1 MGAKNREHNEC
12 ILMTLFAL
20 WEEGIFAKNEQE
32 IILTA
37 KHSCKAGTF
46 IYTEQWTEMR
56 FHKFLSDQSQNW
68 ISMFG
73 TSCKEWTRDNFNGEA
88 QLQSRHLLY
97 TEQWTVMYFHNISYG
112 EKLLTFSLEGIQE
125 LCGTNFI
132 QFWIPNPLEWTKICR
147 HFAFYLSFVIWPT
160 MDFSMTALF

>member
-1 MGAKNREHNEC
+1 MHFDDSICSMRGRNFRKEWTRDNFNGEAQLQSRH
-12 ILMTLFAL
+12 LL
-20 WEEGIFAKNEQE
+20 
-32 IILTA
+32 
-37 KHSCKAGTF
+37 
-46 IYTEQWTEMR
+46 YTEQWTEMR